1 LETEVLKAAIG
12 GTGRLAPTSNQALAV
27 DVPGASAAG
36 TLDLYRKASLSAWAA
51 GRPDRVEERLQTILD
66 SMPQMV
72 WSAGADGRHDYFNR
86 QWHEFTGI
94 RRETGKTINV
104 RELLHPKDVE
114 RVSVAWTHSLVTGEP
129 FEIGCRLRHRSGEYW
144 WTLTRARPERNASGR
159 VIRWFGTCTDV
170 HRRVQQQRMVRE
182 SDALNRSILDSSP
195 DCIMMLELA
204 GDIVFVNHSG
214 TRVLGM
220 QSSTS
225 LVGTRWID
233 LLPPSAVDDAQ
244 RALDVARTGG
254 RARFTAAVT
263 TAEETTAWWDIIAA
277 PVIGD
282 DGQPASLVVIARD
295 VTHQKMSEEQALWAA
310 NHDALT
316 GLPNRAFFQ
325 QRLDQYIKHADKA
338 ESGFGLLLLD
348 VDNFKRVNDTL
359 GHDTGDALLRTIAA
373 RLKSATRAEDL
384 VVRLGGDEFAV
395 VLAGANDAEKIE
407 AVTRSILLKLREP
420 CSHTGRLLE
429 CLASIGASIYRPGG
443 MDKVELLKQADIA
456 LYAAKDGGR
465 ATFRIFESSM
475 RKDMQRRLSM
485 LSVAREALRRNRIVP
500 FYQPKLNLQTGRLAG
515 FEALL
520 RWRHP
525 RHGIQTPDTMA
536 AAFQDASLAR
546 EISDRMIALV
556 ISDVQG
562 WIRAGVRFGHVAIN
576 AAAAEMKHGD
586 FAEWLLERLAAAAVP
601 TRCFQL
607 EVTETVFLGDGA
619 DYVEHALRTLSAAG
633 VRICLDDFGTGY
645 ASLSHL
651 KKFPV
656 DIIKIDRTFL
666 RDLHHHQDNE
676 AIVRT
681 VINLGKSLAIEV
693 VAEGI
698 ETPAQSAYL
707 RKHGCEYGQG
717 FLFGAAAPR
726 RDVPTLVASI
736 SARADRLE
744 PISRMATSSNIEPGG
759 EDSGP
764 IAQTEAPSLCL
775 RPSRAAFARRGKA
788 GRLRRAGLS
797 R

>member
-1 LETEVLKAAIG
+1 MTDLPLDRAPVHAPDTSSAGPLE
-12 GTGRLAPTSNQALAV
+12 
-27 DVPGASAAG
+27 
-36 TLDLYRKASLSAWAA
+36 LYREASLSAPAI
-51 GRPDRVEERLQTILD
+51 GRPDRAEERLRRILD

-72 WSAGADGRHDYFNR
+72 WSAGADGRNDYFNR

-94 RRETGKTINV
+94 SRDTSRILNV
-104 RELLHPKDVE
+104 RNLLHPKDVD
-114 RVSVAWTHSLVTGEP
+114 RVTAAWTHSLVSGEP

-159 VIRWFGTCTDV
+159 IVRWFGTCTDV

-182 SDALNRSILDSSP
+182 SDALNRSILDSTP
-195 DCIMMLELA
+195 DCIMMLNLE
-204 GDIVFVNHSG
+204 GDILFVNQG
-214 TRVLGM
+214 GMRVL
-220 QSSTS
+220 SIPDDTS
-225 LVGTRWID
+225 LLGTPWID
-233 LLPPSAVDDAQ
+233 LLTPSAAEEGQ
-244 RALDVARTGG
+244 GALDIARSGG
-254 RARFTAAVT
+254 RARFTVMAT
-263 TAEETTAWWDIIAA
+263 TAEGMESWWDIIVA
-277 PVIGD
+277 PVVGD
-282 DGQPASLVVIARD
+282 DSQPSSLVVISRD
-295 VTHQKMSEEQALWAA
+295 ITHQKVSEEQALWAA
-310 NHDALT
+310 NHDVLT

-325 QRLDQYIKHADKA
+325 LRLDQYMKHADKA
-338 ESGFGLLLLD
+338 DSGFGLLLLD

-373 RLKSATRAEDL
+373 RLKLATRAEDL

-395 VLAGANDAEKIE
+395 VVAGASDAGKIE
-407 AVTRSILLKLREP
+407 AATKSILLKLGEP
-420 CSHTGRLLE
+420 CSGTGRLLE

-465 ATFRIFESSM
+465 ATFRIFEPAM
-475 RKDMQRRLSM
+475 RKEMQRRLSM

-500 FYQPKLNLQTGRLAG
+500 FYQPKINLQTGRLAG

-525 RHGIQTPDTMA
+525 GRGIQTPDTMA
-536 AAFQDASLAR
+536 AAFQDASLAL
-546 EISDRMIALV
+546 EISDRMIALA
-556 ISDVQG
+556 IKDVQG
-562 WIRAGVRFGHVAIN
+562 WIRAGVPFGHVAIN
-576 AAAAEMKHGD
+576 AAAAEMKRGD
-586 FAEWLLERLAAAAVP
+586 FAERLLERLATAKVP
-601 TRCFQL
+601 TRCFQV
-607 EVTETVFLGDGA
+607 EVTETVFLGEGA

-656 DIIKIDRTFL
+656 DIIKIDRSFL
-666 RDLHHHQDNE
+666 RDLHHNEDND

-681 VINLGKSLAIEV
+681 VINLGKGLGIKV

-717 FLFGAAAPR
+717 FLFGAAVPR
-726 RDVPTLVASI
+726 KDVPTMVAAM
-736 SARADRLE
+736 SARADRLK
-744 PISRMATSSNIEPGG
+744 STSLLASSLKIEVGG
-759 EDSGP
+759 EGSGI
-764 IAQTEAPSLCL
+764 IAERGAPPLCL
-775 RPSRAAFARRGKA
+775 RPSTAAFARQGKA
-788 GRLRRAGLS
+788 ARLRRARLS

>member
-1 LETEVLKAAIG
+1 
-12 GTGRLAPTSNQALAV
+12 
-27 DVPGASAAG
+27 
-36 TLDLYRKASLSAWAA
+36 
-51 GRPDRVEERLQTILD
+51 
-66 SMPQMV
+66 MPQMV
-72 WSAGADGRHDYFNR
+72 WSAGADGRNDYFNR

-94 RRETGKTINV
+94 KRDTGKILNV
-104 RELLHPKDVE
+104 RDLLHPKDVA
-114 RVSVAWTHSLVTGEP
+114 RVTAAWTHSLVSGEP

-159 VIRWFGTCTDV
+159 VVRWFGTCTDV
-170 HRRVQQQRMVRE
+170 HRRVQQQRSVRE
-182 SDALNRSILDSSP
+182 SDALNRSILDSTP

-204 GDIVFVNHSG
+204 GNIVFVNHSG
-214 TRVLGM
+214 MRVLGM
-220 QSSTS
+220 PTSKS
-225 LVGTRWID
+225 LVGTRWAD
-233 LLPPSAVDDAQ
+233 LLPPSAVEEAQ
-244 RALDVARTGG
+244 RALAVAREGG
-254 RARFTAAVT
+254 RARFTVQVI
-263 TAEETTAWWDIIAA
+263 TAEGVTAWWDIIAA
-277 PVIGD
+277 PVVGD
-282 DGQPASLVVIARD
+282 DDQPTSLVVISRD
-295 VTHQKMSEEQALWAA
+295 ITHQKMSEEQALWAA

-325 QRLDQYIKHADKA
+325 LRLDQYMKHADKA
-338 ESGFGLLLLD
+338 DSGFGLLLLD

-373 RLKSATRAEDL
+373 RLKLATRAEDL

-395 VLAGANDAEKIE
+395 VVAGASDAEKIE
-407 AVTRSILLKLREP
+407 AVAESILLKLREP
-420 CSHTGRLLE
+420 CSGTGRLLE

-465 ATFRIFESSM
+465 ATFRIFDPSM
-475 RKDMQRRLSM
+475 RKEMQRRLSM

-500 FYQPKLNLQTGRLAG
+500 FYQPKINLQTGRLAG

-525 RHGIQTPDTMA
+525 GRGIQTPDTMA
-536 AAFQDASLAR
+536 AAFQDASLAQ

-556 ISDVQG
+556 IKDVQA

-576 AAAAEMKHGD
+576 AGAAEMKRGD
-586 FAEWLLERLAAAAVP
+586 FAERLLERLATAKVP
-601 TRCFQL
+601 TRCLQV
-607 EVTETVFLGDGA
+607 EVTETVFLGEGA

-656 DIIKIDRTFL
+656 DIIKIDRSFL
-666 RDLHHHQDNE
+666 RDLHHNEDND

-681 VINLGKSLAIEV
+681 VINLGKSLSIKV

-717 FLFGAAAPR
+717 FLFGAAVPR
-726 RDVPTLVASI
+726 KDVPTLVAAM
-736 SARADRLE
+736 SAKADRLK
-744 PISRMATSSNIEPGG
+744 STSLLASSFKIEVGG
-759 EDSGP
+759 EGSGI
-764 IAQTEAPSLCL
+764 IAETGAPPLCL
-775 RPSRAAFARRGKA
+775 RPSTAAFARQGKA
-788 GRLRRAGLS
+788 ARLRRAGLS

>member
-1 LETEVLKAAIG
+1 MTDLPLDRAPVHAPDTSSAGPLE
-12 GTGRLAPTSNQALAV
+12 
-27 DVPGASAAG
+27 
-36 TLDLYRKASLSAWAA
+36 LYREASLSAPAI
-51 GRPDRVEERLQTILD
+51 GRPDRAEERLRRILD

-72 WSAGADGRHDYFNR
+72 WSAGADGRNDYFNR

-94 RRETGKTINV
+94 SRDTSRILNV
-104 RELLHPKDVE
+104 RNLLHPKDVD
-114 RVSVAWTHSLVTGEP
+114 RVTAAWTHSLVSGEP

-159 VIRWFGTCTDV
+159 IVRWFGTCTDV

-182 SDALNRSILDSSP
+182 SDALNRSILDSTP
-195 DCIMMLELA
+195 DCIMMLNLE
-204 GDIVFVNHSG
+204 GDILFVNQG
-214 TRVLGM
+214 GMRVL
-220 QSSTS
+220 SIPDDTS
-225 LVGTRWID
+225 LLGTPWID
-233 LLPPSAVDDAQ
+233 LLTPSAAEEGQ
-244 RALDVARTGG
+244 GALDIARGGG
-254 RARFTAAVT
+254 RARFTVMAT
-263 TAEETTAWWDIIAA
+263 TAEGMESWWDIIVA
-277 PVIGD
+277 PVVGD
-282 DGQPASLVVIARD
+282 DSQPSSLVVISRD
-295 VTHQKMSEEQALWAA
+295 ITHQKVSEEQALWAA
-310 NHDALT
+310 NHDVLT

-325 QRLDQYIKHADKA
+325 LRLDQYMKHADKA
-338 ESGFGLLLLD
+338 DSGFGLLLLD

-373 RLKSATRAEDL
+373 RLKLATRAEDL

-395 VLAGANDAEKIE
+395 VVAGASDADKIE
-407 AVTRSILLKLREP
+407 AATKSILLKLGEP
-420 CSHTGRLLE
+420 CSGTGRLLE

-465 ATFRIFESSM
+465 ATFRIFEPAM
-475 RKDMQRRLSM
+475 RKEMQRRLSM

-500 FYQPKLNLQTGRLAG
+500 FYQPKINLQTGRLAG

-525 RHGIQTPDTMA
+525 GRGIQTPDTMA
-536 AAFQDASLAR
+536 AAFQDASLAL
-546 EISDRMIALV
+546 EISDRMIALA
-556 ISDVQG
+556 IKDVQG
-562 WIRAGVRFGHVAIN
+562 WIRAGVPFGHVAIN
-576 AAAAEMKHGD
+576 AAAAEMKRGD
-586 FAEWLLERLAAAAVP
+586 FAERLLERLATAKVP
-601 TRCFQL
+601 TRCFQV
-607 EVTETVFLGDGA
+607 EVTETVFLGEGA

-656 DIIKIDRTFL
+656 DIIKIDRSFL
-666 RDLHHHQDNE
+666 RDLHHNEDND

-681 VINLGKSLAIEV
+681 VINLGKGLGIKV

-717 FLFGAAAPR
+717 FLFGAAVPR
-726 RDVPTLVASI
+726 KDVPTMVAAM
-736 SARADRLE
+736 SARADRLK
-744 PISRMATSSNIEPGG
+744 STSLLASSLKIEVGG
-759 EDSGP
+759 EGSGI
-764 IAQTEAPSLCL
+764 IAERGAPPLCL
-775 RPSRAAFARRGKA
+775 RPSTAAFARQGKA
-788 GRLRRAGLS
+788 ARLRRARLS